1 MAHPPIV
8 FSSHKIIAG
17 RLPFPTD
24 KRKKERA
31 RIGFYSARVKSNCLF
46 SKFALAT

>member
-31 RIGFYSARVKSNCLF
+31 GIGFYSARVKSNCLF